1 MRNFKITCD
10 GCGRNINQPRPKTK
24 KIGDLAY
31 IYLKCRRCGAVYV
44 SSVTDPALRRKVEEY
59 VEASRTISE
68 RQLELNR
75 LRKNKPNDKELI
87 KAKEKA
93 LEQLI
98 RDAER
103 LHRDNVKRS
112 NELKAKHPLPEGAR
126 L

>member
-1 MRNFKITCD
+1 MSNFKIVCD
-10 GCGRNINQPRPKTK
+10 GCGRNINQPKPKTK

-31 IYLKCRRCGAVYV
+31 IYLKCRRCGAIYV

-59 VEASRTISE
+59 SEAATTISA

-75 LRKNKPNDKELI
+75 LRKTKPNEKDVI
-87 KAKEKA
+87 RAKEKA
-93 LEQLI
+93 LEKLI

-103 LHRDNVKRS
+103 LHRGNVKRS
-112 NELKAKHPLPEGAR
+112 NELKAKHPLPEGVR

>member
-1 MRNFKITCD
+1 MSNFKIVCD
-10 GCGRNINQPRPKTK
+10 GCGRNINQPKPKTK

-31 IYLKCRRCGAVYV
+31 IYLKCRRCGTVYV

-59 VEASRTISE
+59 SEAATTISA

-75 LRKNKPNDKELI
+75 LRKTKPNEKDVI
-87 KAKEKA
+87 RAKEKA
-93 LEQLI
+93 LEKLI

-103 LHRDNVKRS
+103 LHRDNVNRS
-112 NELKAKHPLPEGAR
+112 NELKAKHPLPEGVR